1 MSRFFIDRPVF
12 AWVIALVIMLVGG
25 IAVLTLPIDQ
35 FPPIAPPPITISV
48 TYPGASAETVQD
60 TVISPIE
67 QEMYGLDG
75 LEYMSSNGQ
84 ADGSMQIVL
93 TFAQGTDPNIAQV
106 QVQNKLALA
115 EPMLPE
121 DVTQQGIS
129 VTKATPNFMTIVAF
143 ISTDG
148 SMDSQA
154 IGDYVA
160 SNIESPLSRI
170 SGVGDY
176 TLFGAEYSMRIWL
189 DPDRLNSYG
198 LTVGDVRTAIM
209 NQNVQVSSGELGA
222 LPARPGQLL
231 DATVVG
237 PTRLSTPAQ
246 FEQILLKVDQ
256 NGSQVRL
263 KDVAKVELGGE
274 TYEPSGLFDGKPT
287 AAIGIN
293 LAPGANQLDVRNAIA
308 AEMHNLE
315 RYFPP
320 GLKTVYPV
328 DTTPFVRL
336 SLHEVVVTLFVAI
349 ALVVVVMFV
358 FLQSIRAT
366 LIPTIAVP
374 VVLLG
379 TFGVLAA
386 FHLTINTLDM
396 LAMVLAIGL
405 LVDDAIVVV
414 ENVERVMAE
423 EALSPKEATRKSM
436 DQITGALVG
445 IALVLSAVFLPM
457 AFFGGSAGVV
467 YRQFSITIISAMA
480 LSVLVAIVVTPALC
494 ATMLKPAHN
503 GEHQKTR
510 GVFGLFNRGFDRTSD
525 VYGRG
530 VGFMIHH
537 RTLAMIVFVGV
548 TAVTGW
554 MFTRV
559 PEGFMPDED
568 QQQIFVQIQTPP
580 GSPASLTERVN
591 TDVRNYFLTQERD
604 SVEHVFTAYGFNFGG
619 RAQNAGFAA
628 ILLKDW
634 DARPEA
640 SQSAQ
645 AIAAR
650 AYQHFATYEGA
661 QVVPFLPPPVMELGN
676 ASGFDFEL
684 ENHGGLSHTAFLA
697 VRNKLLAMAA
707 ADPRLVAV
715 RPNGLED
722 APQYVLDIDR
732 EKADAFG
739 VTNADINA
747 TVQAAFGSA
756 YVNQFTLRG
765 RTKRV
770 FLQGEASARMEPSDL
785 NKWFVRNIRGQE
797 VPLSAFIHAEW
808 KLGPQK
814 LERFNGVPSFEILGQ
829 PAAGVSTGAAMQV
842 MQQLA
847 AKLPPAIGYEW
858 TSVSYEQQQSAGQ
871 ATKLYAVSIVVVLL
885 CLAALY
891 ESWPIPFAVMLV
903 VPLGVLGAILA
914 TLFRGLNNDIYFQV
928 GLLTTVGLATK
939 NAILIVE
946 FAKEHFDDGATL
958 ARAALHASKERLRPI
973 LMTSLAFIFG
983 TLPLAV
989 ATGAGAGAHVAIG
1002 TAVIGGMTGA
1012 TVLAIFFVP
1021 VFFVVVLG
1029 VFRVRPIQLESKR
1042 TAEIVQA
1049 RS

>member
-12 AWVIALVIMLVGG
+12 AWVIALVIMLIGG
-25 IAVLTLPIDQ
+25 IAVVTLPIDQ
-35 FPPIAPPPITISV
+35 FPSIAPPPITISV

-60 TVISPIE
+60 TVIQPIE

-106 QVQNKLALA
+106 QVQNKLSLA

-121 DVTQQGIS
+121 EVTQQGIS
-129 VTKATPNFMTIVAF
+129 VTKATSNFMTIVAF
-143 ISTDG
+143 ISPDG

-198 LTVGDVRTAIM
+198 LTVADVRTAIL

-237 PTRLSTPAQ
+237 PTRLSTPSQ
-246 FEQILLKVDQ
+246 FEQILLKVDE

-263 KDVAKVELGGE
+263 KDVAKVELGGQV
-274 TYEPSGLFDGKPT
+274 YEPSGLFNGLPT

-293 LAPGANQLDVRNAIA
+293 LAPGANQLDVSRAVA
-308 AEMHNLE
+308 AEMTRLE

-328 DTTPFVRL
+328 DTTPYVRL
-336 SLHEVVVTLFVAI
+336 SLHEVVVTLFIAI

-358 FLQSIRAT
+358 FLQNIRAT

-379 TFGVLAA
+379 TFGVLAG
-386 FHLTINTLDM
+386 FHFTINTLTM

-423 EALSPKEATRKSM
+423 EGLSPKEATRKSM

-480 LSVLVAIVVTPALC
+480 LSVLVAIVVTPTLC
-494 ATMLKPAHN
+494 ATMLKPGRGGGHL
-503 GEHQKTR
+503 KTR
-510 GVFGLFNRGFDRTSD
+510 GAFGLFNRGFERTSNAY
-525 VYGRG
+525 VRG
-530 VGFMIHH
+530 VGFMIRH
-537 RTLAMIVFVGV
+537 RSLAMIVFVAV
-548 TAVTGW
+548 IAVTGW
-554 MFTRV
+554 LFIRV
-559 PEGFMPDED
+559 PQGFMPDED

-580 GSPASLTERVN
+580 GSPAGLTEKAN
-591 TDVRNYFLTQERD
+591 TDVRNYFLTQEKD
-604 SVEHVFTAYGFNFGG
+604 SVDSVFTAYGFNFGG

-634 DARPEA
+634 DARTKA
-640 SQSAQ
+640 SQTASA
-645 AIAAR
+645 ITAR
-650 AYQHFATYEGA
+650 ALQHFASYEGA
-661 QVVPFLPPPVMELGN
+661 QIVPFLPPPVMELGN

-684 ENHGGLSHTAFLA
+684 EDRGGLSHAVFLA
-697 VRNKLLAMAA
+697 ARNKFLAMAG

-732 EKADAFG
+732 EKGDAFG
-739 VTNADINA
+739 VTDADINT

-770 FLQGEASARMEPSDL
+770 FLQGEVSARMEPSDL

-797 VPLSAFIHAEW
+797 VPLSAFVHAEW

-829 PAAGVSTGAAMQV
+829 PATGVSTGTAMQL
-842 MQQLA
+842 MQDYA
-847 AKLPPAIGYEW
+847 AKLPPAVGYEW
-858 TSVSYEQQQSAGQ
+858 TSVSYEQEQSAGQ
-871 ATKLYAVSIVVVLL
+871 AGKLYAVSIIVVLL

-914 TLFRGLNNDIYFQV
+914 TLLRGLDNNIYFQV

-946 FAKEHFDDGATL
+946 FAKEHFDAGASLT
-958 ARAALHASKERLRPI
+958 AAALHASKERLRPI

-983 TLPLAV
+983 TLPLAI

-1012 TVLAIFFVP
+1012 TILAVYFVP

-1029 VFRVRPIQLESKR
+1029 VFQVRPRSLGSKR
-1042 TAEIVQA
+1042 PIDAAQVP
-1049 RS
+1049 S

>member
-1 MSRFFIDRPVF
+1 MSKFFIDRPVF
-12 AWVIALVIMLVGG
+12 AWVIALIIMLIGG
-25 IAVLTLPIDQ
+25 IAVFTLPIDQ
-35 FPPIAPPPITISV
+35 YPSIAPPPITINI

-60 TVISPIE
+60 TVIQPIE

-84 ADGSMQIVL
+84 ADGSVQIVL

-106 QVQNKLALA
+106 QVQNKLSLA
-115 EPMLPE
+115 EPMLPT
-121 DVTQQGIS
+121 DVTEQGIS
-129 VTKATPNFMTIVAF
+129 VTKATNNFMTIVAF
-143 ISTDG
+143 ISPNGT
-148 SMDSQA
+148 MDSQA

-160 SNIESPLSRI
+160 SNIEMPLSRI

-274 TYEPSGLFDGKPT
+274 TYEPSGLFNGKPT

-293 LAPGANQLDVRNAIA
+293 LAPGANQLDVSRAIA
-308 AEMHNLE
+308 AEMKRLE
-315 RYFPP
+315 PYFPP
-320 GLKTVYPV
+320 DLKTVYPV
-328 DTTPFVRL
+328 DTTPYVRL
-336 SLHEVVVTLFVAI
+336 SLNEVVVTLFIAI
-349 ALVVVVMFV
+349 GLVVVVMFV
-358 FLQSIRAT
+358 FLQNLRAT

-386 FHLTINTLDM
+386 FHFTINTLTM
-396 LAMVLAIGL
+396 LGMVLAIGL

-423 EALSPKEATRKSM
+423 EGLSPKEATRKSM

-480 LSVLVAIVVTPALC
+480 LSVLVAIVFTPALC
-494 ATMLKPAHN
+494 ATMLKPVAN
-503 GEHQKTR
+503 GNHQKQR
-510 GVFGLFNRGFDRTSD
+510 GPFGLFNRGFDLTSNG
-525 VYGRG
+525 YARG
-530 VGFMIHH
+530 VGFMIRH
-537 RTLAMIVFVGV
+537 RSLAMIVFVGV

-554 MFTRV
+554 LFTRV

-580 GSPASLTERVN
+580 GSPAGLTEKAN
-591 TDVRNYFLTQERD
+591 TKIRNYFLTQEKD
-604 SVEHVFTAYGFNFGG
+604 SVDAVFTAYGFNFGG

-628 ILLKDW
+628 ILLKNW
-634 DARPEA
+634 DARTKA
-640 SQSAQ
+640 SQSAA
-645 AIAAR
+645 AITAR
-650 AYQHFATYEGA
+650 AYAHFAGYEGA
-661 QVVPFLPPPVMELGN
+661 QIVPFLPPPVMELGN

-684 ENHGGLSHTAFLA
+684 ENRGGLSHTEFLA
-697 VRNKLLAMAA
+697 ARNKLLQMAG
-707 ADPRLVAV
+707 ADHRLVAV

-739 VTNADINA
+739 VTDSDINT

-770 FLQGEASARMEPSDL
+770 FLQGEVSARMEPSDL
-785 NKWFVRNIRGQE
+785 NKWFVRNMRGQE
-797 VPLSAFIHAEW
+797 VPLSAFVHAEW

-829 PAAGVSTGAAMQV
+829 PAPGVSTGAAMQI
-842 MQQLA
+842 MQDYA

-858 TSVSYEQQQSAGQ
+858 TSVSYEQQQTAGQ
-871 ATKLYAVSIVVVLL
+871 ATKLYAVSIIVVLL

-891 ESWPIPFAVMLV
+891 ESWPIPVAVMLV

-914 TLFRGLNNDIYFQV
+914 TLLRGLDNDIYFQV

-946 FAKEHFDDGATL
+946 FAKEHFDAGASL
-958 ARAALHASKERLRPI
+958 MDAALHASKERLRPI

-983 TLPLAV
+983 TLPLAI
-989 ATGAGAGAHVAIG
+989 AKGAGAGAHVAIG

-1012 TVLAIFFVP
+1012 TILAIYFVP

-1029 VFRVRPIQLESKR
+1029 IFRVRRSRIGAQQSLD
-1042 TAEIVQA
+1042 TARA
-1049 RS
+1049 